1 MREDFLWV
9 EKYRPKTVATTIL
22 PTELQQTFQTFVE
35 QGNVPNLLLSGS
47 AGIGKTTV
55 AKAILEEL
63 GCDYIVINGSDEGR
77 LIDTLRTKIKNFA
90 SSVSLSGG
98 RKYVILDEADYLNA
112 DTVQPALRNFMEEYS
127 KNCGFILTCNFVNK
141 IIAPLHSRCSVVEFK
156 LPKNEKQSMA
166 AEMFAR
172 SKEILEVENIEY
184 DKKAVAEVVKRFF
197 PDNRR
202 ILNELQRYSVTGKI
216 DAGILVNF
224 EDVNIKQLIASLKNK
239 EFTNVR
245 KWVAQNVDGDTTQIF
260 RKLYDSMSE
269 YVAPASIP
277 QVVVTLADYQYKSAF
292 VVDQEINLM
301 AMLTEMMVEV
311 HWND

>member
-1 MREDFLWV
+1 MRDDFLWV
-9 EKYRPKTVATTIL
+9 EKYRPKKIRDTIL
-22 PTELQQTFQTFVE
+22 TSDLQRTFQEFVN
-35 QGNVPNLLLSGS
+35 QDNVPNLLLSGT

-55 AKAILEEL
+55 AKAILEEI
-63 GCDYIVINGSDEGR
+63 GCDYIVVNGSDEGR

-90 SSVSLSGG
+90 SSMSLAGG

-127 KNCGFILTCNFVNK
+127 SNCGFILTCNFVNK
-141 IIAPLHSRCSVVEFK
+141 IIAPLHSRCSVIDFK
-156 LPKNEKQSMA
+156 LPKEEKGSMGA
-166 AEMFAR
+166 SMYKRAC
-172 SKEILEVENIEY
+172 EILNLENIEY
-184 DKKAVAEVVKRFF
+184 DKKVVAEVVRKFF

-224 EDVNIKQLIASLKNK
+224 EDVNIKTLIDGLRNK

-260 RKLYDSMSE
+260 RKIYDSMHE

-292 VVDQEINLM
+292 VVDQEINIM
-301 AMLTEMMVEV
+301 AMLTELMVEV
-311 HWND
+311 EWT